1 MRLHASQTA
10 LGIPDVAAQA
20 IPQRDARFRF
30 HRPESNSTPKGLASI
45 YRRCRIQ
52 IRRTI
57 GVQFAKETKMTDR
70 VLFWTVVFWAFAILI
85 EV

>member
-10 LGIPDVAAQA
+10 LGIPDVSAQA
-20 IPQRDARFRF
+20 IPERDARFRF
-30 HRPESNSTPKGLASI
+30 HRPESNSTPKGLASL

-57 GVQFAKETKMTDR
+57 GVQFVKGTKMTDR
-70 VLFWTVVFWAFAILI
+70 VLFWTVILWVCAILF
-85 EV
+85 EA